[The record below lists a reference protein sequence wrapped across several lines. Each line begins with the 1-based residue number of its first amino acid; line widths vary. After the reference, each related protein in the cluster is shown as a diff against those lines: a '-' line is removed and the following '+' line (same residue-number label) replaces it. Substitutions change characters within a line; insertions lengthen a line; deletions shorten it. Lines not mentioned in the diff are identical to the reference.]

1 MALVT
6 VGLLAFPPFLG
17 SLVLGLFARTC
28 RRVQLL
34 RKGLTGTLGFSLEQF
49 RLVNRNFSDA
59 VIISVVLV
67 FAVSFSVCDSRRL
80 QFSWKWQ
87 YYLVRFQ
94 LSWSFSQLVLQM
106 QTNFMLKL
114 VMLVLDNY
122 GLCLTLL
129 VERWIA
135 KFGVESY
142 FESRFFCSCE
152 SACITCT
159 FTTL

>member
-34 RKGLTGTLGFSLEQF
+34 RKGSTGTLGFSLEQF

-87 YYLVRFQ
+87 SRLFGEVSTF
-94 LSWSFSQLVLQM
+94 LVLQSIGSADA
-106 QTNFMLKL
+106 NKL
-114 VMLVLDNY
+114 H
-122 GLCLTLL
+122 
-129 VERWIA
+129 VETCDA
-135 KFGVESY
+135 G
-142 FESRFFCSCE
+142 SR
-152 SACITCT
+152 
-159 FTTL
+159 